1 MAISKEEILKVA
13 QLAKLEFSEEELKTF
28 DKDLN
33 KILGY
38 IEQLEEVD
46 TSGVETLDSI
56 NPTEN
61 VLRKDEN
68 IPSLTKEQ
76 SLQNAPEKQNGF
88 FKVPKVVQEGN

>member
-1 MAISKEEILKVA
+1 MPISKEEILKVA
-13 QLAKLEFSEEELKTF
+13 QLAKLEFSEKELEKF

-46 TSGVETLDSI
+46 TTGIETLDSI
-56 NPTEN
+56 NPTRN
-61 VLRKDEN
+61 ILRIDEN
-68 IPSLTKEQ
+68 IPSLSKEQ
-76 SLQNAPEKQNGF
+76 SLQNAPELQDGF

>member
-1 MAISKEEILKVA
+1 MAISREEILKVA
-13 QLAKLEFSEEELKTF
+13 QLAKLEFSEKELVTF

-33 KILGY
+33 KILDY

-56 NPTEN
+56 NPTGN

-76 SLQNAPEKQNGF
+76 SLQNAPEKQDGF